1 MLLGYRG
8 GVVGYVSIQRFSC
21 EGAFWGPPRAFAVPS
36 PSQSA
41 GAARALK
48 MVQKGSK
55 MIKKAQRGSKRRSKR
70 LFEPARCRQCA
81 RRGCSSL
88 LRCLLCAQSGF
99 SSVLF
104 EIAVRK
110 SWSRLHCALSHCTL
124 HCFAPCMDMH
134 GSTLVYICLLYT
146 SPSPRDRTRSRM
158 PSSA

>member
-1 MLLGYRG
+1 MKGLTHIGLIG
-8 GVVGYVSIQRFSC
+8 GVRPYIYTKVLVRRGVL
-21 EGAFWGPPRAFAVPS
+21 GPS
-36 PSQSA
+36 PCSFRASPFPPVRHRQ
-41 GAARALK
+41 GA
-48 MVQKGSK
+48 QNGSK
-55 MIKKAQRGSKRRSKR
+55 RLSKKAQRGSKRRSKR

-88 LRCLLCAQSGF
+88 LRCRLCAQRGF

-134 GSTLVYICLLYT
+134 GSTLVGLCITKYRAPL
-146 SPSPRDRTRSRM
+146 S
-158 PSSA
+158 